1 MTDPGRQ
8 EMTAQMA
15 AQTTGRMLIA
25 GVGNIFLG
33 DDGFGPEVAKRLAA
47 VSLPGW
53 VRVADYGISGMHL
66 AYDLAD
72 GYHTAILIDAAP
84 HGEKPGTVTVLA
96 PAPPPRAAL
105 APAPPHPALAP
116 APPPHPALA
125 PAPPPHPALDVASEL
140 RPDAEALGASR
151 LFDAHGMQ
159 PDVVLGVL
167 DMLGAARPARILVV
181 GCEPASVDYGME
193 LSEPVAKAVDEA
205 VQVVLDLV
213 AEAGRGHETPGAAG
227 TPAAPP
233 QTPQTTGKGVSHVPW
248 HSR

>member
-1 MTDPGRQ
+1 M
-8 EMTAQMA
+8 
-15 AQTTGRMLIA
+15 TGRMLIA

-72 GYHTAILIDAAP
+72 GYGAAILIDAAP
-84 HGEKPGTVTVLA
+84 RGDRPGTVTVL
-96 PAPPPRAAL
+96 
-105 APAPPHPALAP
+105 
-116 APPPHPALA
+116 
-125 PAPPPHPALDVASEL
+125 DVAAER
-140 RPDAEALGASR
+140 RPQDSGPPDGTIGASR

-167 DMLGAARPARILVV
+167 GMLGAAGPARILVV
-181 GCEPASVDYGME
+181 GCEPASVDYAME
-193 LSEPVAKAVDEA
+193 LSKPVATAVDEA
-205 VQVVLDLV
+205 VQIVLDLV
-213 AEAGRGHETPGAAG
+213 AEAGRGPDHETPGAAG
-227 TPAAPP
+227 TPAAQDPE
-233 QTPQTTGKGVSHVPW
+233 TTDEGVSHVPW